1 MEYLLLLYVHDFQS
15 KSMYMN
21 NYETLK
27 LHLSKTV
34 SPIHQMHDIQ
44 IAIV

>member
-34 SPIHQMHDIQ
+34 SPIHNTIPSLPQ
-44 IAIV
+44 II